1 MHSFGSFKKL
11 GVDQNFYPLRTPSRR
26 WTSSNTLSLERFTAR
41 HLTPDDRWQ
50 WDHTF
55 NGEHFPSQRE
65 SSQLSKGDL
74 PYLPDSRRSRDPE
87 HDPRLLTVPT
97 LRSTFEASHRLGGLG
112 GARSR
117 TRRREP
123 ANPGAP
129 EPPRSHEA
137 TGTRSRESRESPGS
151 H

>member
-55 NGEHFPSQRE
+55 NGEHFQA
-65 SSQLSKGDL
+65 KGRARSFPKETFPIFL
-74 PYLPDSRRSRDPE
+74 IPGAVVTPNTTPDS
-87 HDPRLLTVPT
+87 
-97 LRSTFEASHRLGGLG
+97 
-112 GARSR
+112 
-117 TRRREP
+117 
-123 ANPGAP
+123 
-129 EPPRSHEA
+129 
-137 TGTRSRESRESPGS
+137 SPF
-151 H
+151 